1 MGSIAYVLQ
10 QTKPLEGKDAVR
22 VFKETIVHGP
32 KKVSDE
38 FRRERPALAEALNHP
53 SEQNPEAT
61 ALLEILALSD
71 REIAN
76 GKASPASDVLQH
88 PLRIMPSK
96 FC

>member
-38 FRRERPALAEALNHP
+38 FRRECLALANAKTIHVCK
-53 SEQNPEAT
+53 
-61 ALLEILALSD
+61 
-71 REIAN
+71 
-76 GKASPASDVLQH
+76 GKV
-88 PLRIMPSK
+88 IK
-96 FC
+96 IE

>member
-38 FRRERPALAEALNHP
+38 FRRERPALATAFDHTGER
-53 SEQNPEAT
+53 NPEGAT
-61 ALLEILALSD
+61 LLEILALGN
-71 REIAN
+71 REIAD
-76 GKASPASDVLQH
+76 GKLSPASDVL
-88 PLRIMPSK
+88 
-96 FC
+96 